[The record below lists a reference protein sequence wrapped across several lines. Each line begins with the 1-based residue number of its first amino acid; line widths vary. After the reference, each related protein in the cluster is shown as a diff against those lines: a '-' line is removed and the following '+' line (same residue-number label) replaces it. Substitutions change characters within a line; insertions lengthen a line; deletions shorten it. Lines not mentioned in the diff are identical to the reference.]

1 MPRTEPCRRCIC
13 VLVSHFHREQGELG
27 MHALRANF
35 APLKRDLRALA
46 WLAALVLAVLAVFYE
61 ATAAGWP
68 LRLAA
73 AGIFAVGTV
82 LPGLLR
88 WPYILL
94 LALGYP
100 VIWILQR
107 TLPAPLNPSAWP
119 PRPSR
124 PRARRSVRPA

>member
-1 MPRTEPCRRCIC
+1 MF
-13 VLVSHFHREQGELG
+13 VVHFYREQGDFG
-27 MHALRANF
+27 MHAFRVRWD
-35 APLKRDLRALA
+35 PLKRDLRSLA

-73 AGIFAVGTV
+73 AGLFAVGTV

-88 WPYILL
+88 WPYRLL
-94 LALGYP
+94 LAACYP

-107 TLPAPLNPSAWP
+107 TLPTPVNPAAW
-119 PRPSR
+119 PSR
-124 PRARRSVRPA
+124 PARSRARRSVRPA